1 MLDNAT
7 RSSKTGILL
16 AFYDINDFLFGK
28 FWFELKYEMKYPNWF
43 NAYWWYLVIICKFIY
58 TFMYKKKVFLS

>member
-1 MLDNAT
+1 VDDRISNPIQSIIQTYGTWTLNMGFNFNRFANFLTKQMLDNAT

-28 FWFELKYEMKYPNWF
+28 F
-43 NAYWWYLVIICKFIY
+43 
-58 TFMYKKKVFLS
+58 